1 MAELR
6 PYPFPRLL
14 SRLSRDL
21 ESGQSLLGLPKRL
34 WILGAPG
41 KDLSV
46 DFHGRR
52 ASTPLGPA
60 AGPHTQLAQNIVLSW
75 LGGCRI
81 MELKT
86 VQALDQL
93 NIPRPCID
101 MRTVGF
107 NVEWSQELRLGQ
119 SLEEY
124 AKASMLIDILRR
136 GALPLAPG
144 FGDTIFDMSV
154 GYDLAG
160 VRGAGVR
167 GFIKG
172 MKDASAVVARLRG
185 EIPASL
191 SRWRDLDF
199 STRLSGSVT
208 LSTFHGCPPEEIER
222 IALFLMEEMG
232 LSTVIKLNPT
242 LLGPE
247 ETRRLLGEV
256 LGYADIR
263 IPDEAF
269 EKDAR
274 WEEVVDFVGRLK
286 ERARALGTGFGVKFS
301 NTLVTENPGDFL
313 PASEKTR
320 YLSGAPLHV
329 LAMQLVDRFRKVFG
343 DSVPVS
349 FSGGIDRR
357 NFPDAVSLGL
367 VPVTVCSDLLGPG
380 GYGRLKGYFEELGTR
395 MDKAGAATIADFI
408 LKAQGR
414 RAEGLEKAK
423 LLNTQAYAAAAPT
436 RAMLWDSTLNPRARS
451 NPGSSSSTAWPA
463 TNASVS
469 APTGPISP

>member
-1 MAELR
+1 
-6 PYPFPRLL
+6 
-14 SRLSRDL
+14 
-21 ESGQSLLGLPKRL
+21 
-34 WILGAPG
+34 
-41 KDLSV
+41 
-46 DFHGRR
+46 
-52 ASTPLGPA
+52 
-60 AGPHTQLAQNIVLSW
+60 
-75 LGGCRI
+75 
-81 MELKT
+81 
-86 VQALDQL
+86 
-93 NIPRPCID
+93 
-101 MRTVGF
+101 
-107 NVEWSQELRLGQ
+107 
-119 SLEEY
+119 
-124 AKASMLIDILRR
+124 
-136 GALPLAPG
+136 
-144 FGDTIFDMSV
+144 
-154 GYDLAG
+154 
-160 VRGAGVR
+160 
-167 GFIKG
+167 

-423 LLNTQAYAAAAPT
+423 LLNTQAYAAAAAADPRYALGQHFKSPRKVESRLKLFDCLACDKCVGVCPNGANFT
-436 RAMLWDSTLNPRARS
+436 VTLPEVSVPMERLSRSGSGWIRRSAGSVKFERKQQIANYADFCNECGNCDIFCPEHGGPYRLKPRFFGSAEAWREAPDRDGFFLEDPDTLHGRFEKKEFRLAVGKDGVEYSGPGFRLRFNPADIPDSVRGTAEGEVDLTYYHIMDCLRRAVCEGKEANYV
-451 NPGSSSSTAWPA
+451 NC
-463 TNASVS
+463 
-469 APTGPISP
+469 